1 MWIECSITG
10 DKLMLVLL
18 YVHFRML
25 ELLNVNHN
33 SAQQDLDRS
42 TQQNIAFPAP
52 GVCSECLTGVW
63 IRSNSPPEVG
73 AEVARLK
80 LERMP
85 LLVVSLAIEK
95 LDVSTEVFCN
105 LRPLAGCA
113 QLFRGS
119 AARNMPLLKR

>member
-52 GVCSECLTGVW
+52 GVCSECLTEV
-63 IRSNSPPEVG
+63 SPPEVG

-113 QLFRGS
+113 PLFRGS
-119 AARNMPLLKR
+119 ASRNMPLLKR